1 MICFVEP
8 DDIKKA
14 WLYWIYI
21 GLHSSYIVTPQCSL
35 ICINALLNSY
45 LSTIFQHLWYK
56 RFPNNRI
63 QVIFSLGPKHS
74 YIWTSWRRMMYGTGK
89 KKTCV
94 SFIQQNQSQ
103 KIPIWSNDVLKVFVK
118 YVAFNQHGDTEQPWG
133 FLAQMESITVNNNFS
148 LLQRHKQERLFN
160 LLFFLDLCYRQTLSL
175 CFWQNWGELVFSS
188 LARQLPGR
196 PSETGCQ
203 LWALDPRLAVSH
215 K

>member
-14 WLYWIYI
+14 WQYWIYI
-21 GLHSSYIVTPQCSL
+21 GLHSSYIVTPQRSL

-89 KKTCV
+89 KNMCV
-94 SFIQQNQSQ
+94 LHSAKSITENTHMEQWCIEGFCEICCVQSTWGHRATLKFFGTDGVNYCKQQLFTFTKIQTGKIIQSFFFS
-103 KIPIWSNDVLKVFVK
+103 WTVLSSDPLSV
-118 YVAFNQHGDTEQPWG
+118 
-133 FLAQMESITVNNNFS
+133 FLAKLTRTCFFQFSPTITW
-148 LLQRHKQERLFN
+148 
-160 LLFFLDLCYRQTLSL
+160 TA
-175 CFWQNWGELVFSS
+175 FWDWMSTMSTRSKV
-188 LARQLPGR
+188 
-196 PSETGCQ
+196 GC
-203 LWALDPRLAVSH
+203 VT
-215 K
+215 

>member
-14 WLYWIYI
+14 WQYWIYI
-21 GLHSSYIVTPQCSL
+21 GLHSSYIVTPQRSL

-89 KKTCV
+89 KTCV

-118 YVAFNQHGDTEQPWG
+118 YVAFNQHGDTKQPWS

-148 LLQRHKQERLFN
+148 LLQRYKQERLFN
-160 LLFFLDLCYRQTLSL
+160 LFFFLTCVIVRPSLCVSGKTDENLFFP
-175 CFWQNWGELVFSS
+175 V
-188 LARQLPGR
+188 
-196 PSETGCQ
+196 
-203 LWALDPRLAVSH
+203 
-215 K
+215 

>member
-14 WLYWIYI
+14 WQYWIYI
-21 GLHSSYIVTPQCSL
+21 GLHSSYIVTPQRSL

-89 KKTCV
+89 KNMCV
-94 SFIQQNQSQ
+94 FHSA
-103 KIPIWSNDVLKVFVK
+103 K
-118 YVAFNQHGDTEQPWG
+118 
-133 FLAQMESITVNNNFS
+133 SITENTHMEQWCIEGFCEICCVQSTWGHRATLKFFGTDGVNYC
-148 LLQRHKQERLFN
+148 KQQLFTFTKIQTGKIIQSF
-160 LLFFLDLCYRQTLSL
+160 FFLDLCYRQTLSL
-175 CFWQNWGELVFSS
+175 CFWQNWRELVFSS

>member
-14 WLYWIYI
+14 WQYWIYI
-21 GLHSSYIVTPQCSL
+21 GLHSSYIVTPQRSL

-89 KKTCV
+89 KTCV

-118 YVAFNQHGDTEQPWG
+118 YVATLKFFGTDGVNYCKQQLFTFTKIQTGKIIQSFF
-133 FLAQMESITVNNNFS
+133 FLTCVIVRPS
-148 LLQRHKQERLFN
+148 LCVSGKTDEN
-160 LLFFLDLCYRQTLSL
+160 LFFP
-175 CFWQNWGELVFSS
+175 V
-188 LARQLPGR
+188 
-196 PSETGCQ
+196 
-203 LWALDPRLAVSH
+203 
-215 K
+215 